1 MDSVVGNHDQ
11 ATLVVHTHP
20 LKLSER
26 DIQAVPVGK
35 TLAEMIRDA
44 GYDFLL
50 SAPDENLR
58 VYCGDRRIF
67 KREMMFYRPGQD
79 EIISIAVVATG
90 GGGGG
95 KNPLNTVLSIAL
107 VATAIM
113 APYAGVF
120 AGTVLE
126 AGTVGGAL
134 LSAGIMVGGSF
145 LINAIA
151 PIQQPKL
158 GSLSGSS
165 NAASSPTYSITGV
178 ANRANPFGPIP
189 RVMGTWHN
197 YHPPLAAETYTEQAG
212 DDQYFRILLMI
223 GYGPVTVSNI
233 RIGETA
239 LSNYEGVEYSIRT
252 GLPTDGP
259 LTIYSNDIHEE
270 SLAVNL
276 LAGEP
281 VVRTT
286 EPNTDEI
293 GVDLS
298 LYQGLFKYNAEG
310 KRLATSVQVLV
321 EYRETGSLLDWTV
334 MTGGTI
340 TISDNKNSAF
350 RRSYNESVPRGQ
362 YDVSVTRLTA
372 NATDDKQFDKIAW
385 VTLRSIAHTSP
396 IDFDKLPPVATMEL
410 RIKSSDELSGM
421 IDQINMT
428 VTAWADVWTGTEWMP
443 QPTKSPAWWYCD
455 VLCGPA
461 TKNAAARDGLDKAAF
476 LAWANMCQVN
486 DIEFSAVIDT
496 ETVSAEL
503 LRDIASVGR
512 ASFAYK
518 NNLYSVNF
526 EAPSENAVMLF
537 SHRNSWNF
545 EMTRDY
551 EDFPHALRVQ
561 YNDETA
567 GCQQSELIVY
577 ADGYTASTAERY
589 ESLEI
594 WGATNPEQV
603 AKQARF
609 NMADLSLRPERYS
622 LSTWISFLRC
632 QRGDRVKIAHPAIL
646 VGQCSGRV
654 TDVTVNLDERVTG
667 VTVDTPC
674 DMVAG
679 NAYVVEAQ
687 LFSGD
692 VISFPVTTVEGSQTT
707 LTLAEPLQAGLGM
720 DGGEHFSFGPA
731 SAVTEDCVIT
741 EIVPTSELTASI
753 TMRPY
758 VASLYDLDAQEYE
771 ATVPVITRPPILQ
784 PGVPPLPSILSV
796 LGGEAQAVQTSN
808 GALQQTMWMTW
819 SLPSGGAPVGHF
831 EVNYRING
839 DSQWWPLAMVPAES
853 RSTSFPADAAYTYD
867 VRIRSVSALGVPSA
881 WVQSFANQVDT
892 VAPGRPTELTVRG
905 QVTQNRLSWVNPAD
919 LDLAFI
925 EVWVAKDSTLFS
937 AAAKIASVP
946 AGDPGA
952 IQEWGHTAIS
962 STSDH
967 TYWVRATDMSRNVS
981 DFYPAG
987 AESLVTAP
995 SFFGGTINDA
1005 LAALMD
1011 DSNYETVFKVLADAF
1026 ILAKPGYQD
1035 KAIFAVGDVD
1045 GVPTLGLAGN
1055 AIVDGSILA
1064 RMIGA
1069 EEIEAEKIAAGAIT
1083 AEKLAANSI
1092 NGTHISA
1099 TADIKLDEGG
1109 ALTVGQN
1116 NVMLNSVSNDLII
1129 APDNGVVVGAP
1140 DLDGVDFCKLSQG
1153 NLNFMY
1159 WDGTGHRAYSSLRR
1173 VEIGLSVQNNSAV
1186 VVPGIWKEQPS
1197 ILVSP
1202 ADIMSYNKNY
1212 TSANQSL
1219 ICRAENIVRY
1229 GLSFKFTP
1237 VAYLRLTDGAQ
1248 NTAINLG
1255 CAIYN
1260 NTREGD
1266 VRWPEYTAVQTAY
1279 SGYLSTPAN
1288 TNSVTISG
1296 TVQGSC
1302 YVNCF
1307 LMDNSSATFT
1317 VNAYVEISGV
1327 SYHIGTY
1334 STKNSKLN
1342 TWSFSKTISLP
1353 SMSAHGYRIRMTFQH
1368 DRIKYYRN
1376 TEYHIMGL
1384 VNATSIATRQGAF
1397 TSLAAGTLNYM
1408 AIGE

>member
-1 MDSVVGNHDQ
+1 MDSVAGSHDQ

-50 SAPDENLR
+50 SAQDENLR
-58 VYCGDRRIF
+58 VYCGDRRVF
-67 KREMMFYRPGQD
+67 KQEFMFYRPGPE
-79 EIISIAVVATG
+79 EIISVAVVATG

-107 VATAIM
+107 VAVAIM
-113 APYAGVF
+113 APYTSPAIAAGMG
-120 AGTVLE
+120 AGTM
-126 AGTVGGAL
+126 GGAL

-145 LINAIA
+145 MINAIA

-165 NAASSPTYSITGV
+165 NAASSPTYSITGI

-197 YHPPLAAETYTEQAG
+197 YHPPLAAETYSEQAG
-212 DDQYFRILLMI
+212 DDQYFRMLLMI

-276 LAGEP
+276 LAGEA

-293 GVDLS
+293 SVDLS
-298 LYQGLFKYNAEG
+298 AYQGMFKYDVDG

-321 EYRETGSLLDWTV
+321 EYKETGSLSNWAVL
-334 MTGGTI
+334 TGGTI

-350 RRSYNESVPRGQ
+350 RRSYKATVARGQ
-362 YDVSVTRLTA
+362 YDVRVTRVTA
-372 NATDDKQFDKIAW
+372 NATDDKQFDKLAW

-396 IDFDKLPPVATMEL
+396 IAFDKLPPVATMEL
-410 RIKSSDELSGM
+410 RIKASDQLSGM

-428 VTAWADVWTGTEWMP
+428 VAAWADVWTGTAWVS

-461 TKNAAARDGLDKAAF
+461 TKNAAARDGLDTAAF
-476 LAWANMCQVN
+476 LAWANMCAAN
-486 DIEFSAVIDT
+486 DIEFGAVIDT

-526 EAPSENAVMLF
+526 EAPSDNAVMLF

-545 EMTRDY
+545 ETTRDY

-561 YNDETA
+561 YNDENA

-577 ADGYTASTAERY
+577 ADGYTAETAERY

-594 WGATNPEQV
+594 WGAINPTQV

-609 NMADLSLRPERYS
+609 GMADLALRPERYS

-654 TDVTVNLDERVTG
+654 TAVTLNIDERVTDI
-667 VTVDTPC
+667 TVDTPC

-692 VISFPVTTVEGSQTT
+692 VISFPVTTIEGAQTT
-707 LTLAEPLQAGLGM
+707 LTLSEPLQAGLGM

-771 ATVPVITRPPILQ
+771 ATIPVITRPPILQ

-839 DSQWWPLAMVPAES
+839 DSQWWPLAMVQAEA

-867 VRIRSVSALGVPSA
+867 VRIRSVSTLGVPSA

-892 VAPGRPTELTVRG
+892 VAPGRPTDLTVRG
-905 QVTQNRLSWVNPAD
+905 QVTQNRLSWTNPAD

-967 TYWVRATDMSRNVS
+967 TYWIRATDMSRNVS

-987 AESLVTAP
+987 AEALVTAP
-995 SFFGGTINDA
+995 SFFGGTINAA

-1026 ILAKPGYQD
+1026 ILAKPGYPD

-1055 AIVDGSILA
+1055 AIVDGSIMA

-1083 AEKLAANSI
+1083 TGKLAAGAVTGDRI
-1092 NGTHISA
+1092 AA
-1099 TADIKLDEGG
+1099 TSEIALDEGG
-1109 ALTVGQN
+1109 KLTVGQN
-1116 NVMLNSVSNDLII
+1116 NIILDSSSDDMII
-1129 APDNGVVVGAP
+1129 APDNGSVVGAP

-1159 WDGTGHRAYSSLRR
+1159 WDGTAHQTYNSLKR
-1173 VEIGLSVQNNSAV
+1173 VEVGLSAQNNV
-1186 VVPGIWKEQPS
+1186 PVTIPGIWKQPPN
-1197 ILVSP
+1197 IIVSP
-1202 ADIMSYNKNY
+1202 ASIMSYNKNY
-1212 TSANQSL
+1212 ASANQTLVCEASNL
-1219 ICRAENIVRY
+1219 TQS
-1229 GLSFKFTP
+1229 GLTYQFTP
-1237 VAYLRLTDGAQ
+1237 KAYLRLTEGSVG
-1248 NTAINLG
+1248 TAISMPATASGNSKG
-1255 CAIYN
+1255 AWYYAN
-1260 NTREGD
+1260 SAARNT
-1266 VRWPEYTAVQTAY
+1266 PNYTTDLTV
-1279 SGYLSTPAN
+1279 SGHVS
-1288 TNSVTISG
+1288 
-1296 TVQGSC
+1296 GSC
-1302 YVNCF
+1302 WASRTNNNNGDITTWTQGVRFYVRAWIYI
-1307 LMDNSSATFT
+1307 D
-1317 VNAYVEISGV
+1317 GV
-1327 SYHIGTY
+1327 STYIGEWTADQVGGVG
-1334 STKNSKLN
+1334 
-1342 TWSFSKTISLP
+1342 WSFSKSIEGLTSGIHNYYFRVGFMYSESLDYLFELEASSGSISP
-1353 SMSAHGYRIRMTFQH
+1353 TY
-1368 DRIKYYRN
+1368 
-1376 TEYHIMGL
+1376 E
-1384 VNATSIATRQGAF
+1384 ATNQSTF
-1397 TSLAAGTLNYM
+1397 TSLSNGTLNYM

>member
-1 MDSVVGNHDQ
+1 MDSVAGSHDQ

-58 VYCGDRRIF
+58 VYCGDRRVF
-67 KREMMFYRPGQD
+67 KREMMFYRPGPE

-90 GGGGG
+90 GGGG
-95 KNPLNTVLSIAL
+95 KSPLNTVLSIAL
-107 VATAIM
+107 VAVAIM
-113 APYAGVF
+113 APYTSPAIAAGMG
-120 AGTVLE
+120 AGTIG
-126 AGTVGGAL
+126 GTL
-134 LSAGIMVGGSF
+134 LSAGIMIGGSL

-197 YHPPLAAETYTEQAG
+197 YHPPLAAETYSEQAG
-212 DDQYFRILLMI
+212 DDQYFRMLLMI

-239 LSNYEGVEYSIRT
+239 LSNYAGVEYSIRT

-270 SLAVNL
+270 PLAVNL

-281 VVRTT
+281 VIRTT

-293 GVDLS
+293 SVDLS
-298 LYQGLFKYNAEG
+298 AYQGMFKYDAQG
-310 KRLATSVQVLV
+310 KRLPTSVQVLI
-321 EYRETGSLLDWTV
+321 EYRETGSLLDWSV
-334 MTGGTI
+334 LTGGTI

-350 RRSYNESVPRGQ
+350 RRSYKGSVARGQ
-362 YDVSVTRLTA
+362 YDVRVRRITA
-372 NATDDKQFDKIAW
+372 NATDDKQFDKLAW
-385 VTLRSIAHTSP
+385 VTLRSIAHKSP

-410 RIKSSDELSGM
+410 RIKASEELSGM
-421 IDQINMT
+421 IDQLNMT
-428 VTAWADVWTGTEWMP
+428 VTAWADVWTGTAWMS

-476 LAWANMCQVN
+476 LAWANMCEAN

-561 YNDETA
+561 YNDENA

-577 ADGYTASTAERY
+577 ADGYTAETAERY

-594 WGATNPEQV
+594 WGATNPTQV

-609 NMADLSLRPERYS
+609 GMADLSLRPERYS

-654 TDVTVNLDERVTG
+654 TAVTLNLDERVTG
-667 VTVDTPC
+667 ITVDAPC

-692 VISFPVTTVEGSQTT
+692 VISFPVTTIEGSQTT
-707 LTLAEPLQAGLGM
+707 LTLSGPLQAGLGM

-771 ATVPVITRPPILQ
+771 STIPVITRPPILQ

-831 EVNYRING
+831 EVNYRVNG
-839 DSQWWPLAMVPAES
+839 DSQWWPLTMVPAES

-867 VRIRSVSALGVPSA
+867 VRIRSVNTLGVPSA

-905 QVTQNRLSWVNPAD
+905 QVTQNRLSWINPAD

-981 DFYPAG
+981 GFYPAG
-987 AESLVTAP
+987 AEALVTAP

-1005 LAALMD
+1005 MAALMD

-1026 ILAKPGYQD
+1026 ILAKPGYPD

-1055 AIVDGSILA
+1055 AIVDGSIMA

-1083 AEKLAANSI
+1083 TSKLAANSVT
-1092 NGTHISA
+1092 GDHIAA
-1099 TADIKLDEGG
+1099 TSEITLDEGG
-1109 ALTVGQN
+1109 KLTVGQN
-1116 NVMLNSVSNDLII
+1116 NVILDSTENKIII
-1129 APDNGVVVGAP
+1129 APDNGIIIGQE
-1140 DLDGVDFCKLSQG
+1140 DLSGVDYCELSQG
-1153 NLNFMY
+1153 DINFMY
-1159 WDGTGHRAYSSLRR
+1159 WHGTKHEVYNSLKR
-1173 VEIGLSVQNNSAV
+1173 VEVGTDVPNNV
-1186 VVPGIWKEQPS
+1186 PLTIPGIWKQQPK
-1197 ILVSP
+1197 IIVSP
-1202 ADIMSYNKNY
+1202 ASIMTYNKNY
-1212 TSANQSL
+1212 VANQTL
-1219 ICRAENIVRY
+1219 ECRADNITKN
-1229 GLSFKFTP
+1229 GLSYSFTP
-1237 VAYLRLTDGAQ
+1237 KAFLRLTDGVVG
-1248 NTAINLG
+1248 TAISMP
-1255 CAIYN
+1255 A
-1260 NTREGD
+1260 
-1266 VRWPEYTAVQTAY
+1266 TA
-1279 SGYLSTPAN
+1279 SGM
-1288 TNSVTISG
+1288 G
-1296 TVQGSC
+1296 
-1302 YVNCF
+1302 
-1307 LMDNSSATFT
+1307 
-1317 VNAYVEISGV
+1317 
-1327 SYHIGTY
+1327 
-1334 STKNSKLN
+1334 LN
-1342 TWSFSKTISLP
+1342 TWYYAN
-1353 SMSAHGYRIRMTFQH
+1353 SAS
-1368 DRIKYYRN
+1368 RN
-1376 TEYHIMGL
+1376 TPASTTSLTVSGSVQAYSVSYWYRFNDGLPVEEWSGMRCYVRVWIVVGGVERYVGEWTADQASTATWNFSASVSGLSSGVHSYYFRVGFQRTESEGYDDILTTPWGKVLPEYETT
-1384 VNATSIATRQGAF
+1384 NQSSF
-1397 TSLAAGTLNYM
+1397 TLLAAGALNYM